1 MVEIKR
7 TKKETNKTTK
17 ILFVIELFLTL
28 ILMGTIF
35 YFSSQPADES
45 QELSDGIVYHVIVLF
60 RAVIPSISFN
70 IASFIVRKA
79 AHMTEYLL
87 LGFFWSQTVVNFK
100 KLRDH
105 IREIQTGF
113 LRMFLS
119 SWIVPVLHAISDEIH
134 QSYVPGRSCEI
145 RDMCID
151 ACGALIGVLIALAF
165 QHKSALRK

>member
-7 TKKETNKTTK
+7 AKRETNKTTK
-17 ILFVIELFLTL
+17 ILFVIELFFTL

-60 RAVIPSISFN
+60 RAVIPGISFD

-79 AHMTEYLL
+79 AHATEYLL
-87 LGFFWSQTVVNFK
+87 LGFFWCKTVIYWHRLQDVH
-100 KLRDH
+100 RGAP
-105 IREIQTGF
+105 TGF
-113 LRMFLS
+113 LKIFLF
-119 SWIVPVLHAISDEIH
+119 SWSIPVLYAISDEVH
-134 QSYVPGRSCEI
+134 QSFVPGRSCEL